1 VADVA
6 YLPGAPPPAE
16 RRPVIGYVMVVA
28 AATLWAVNG
37 TVSKVI
43 LHSGPSTWQVAE
55 LRVTGAALVLVAAL
69 AVARRDLLRVTRA
82 ELPLL
87 IVFGVAGLTF
97 VQLFYLLAIRRL
109 PIGVALL
116 VQYLAPVLVALYARF
131 VVREQVRR
139 RMWGALALSI
149 GGLVLVLRIWSGIVL
164 DRIGVG
170 AALGAA
176 CAFALYILLAERA
189 VLRRNPVSLLAFGLL
204 FATAFWAVVQPWW
217 RFPVG
222 TLGHT
227 VSLEGNLAD
236 VHVPLALLAA
246 SMIVLG
252 TVVPFA
258 LLVASLRHISAT
270 SAGLVA
276 MLEPVVATLVAAAW
290 LGESLGG
297 VQLIGGALVLVA
309 VALAQ
314 TAR

>member
-1 VADVA
+1 M
-6 YLPGAPPPAE
+6 
-16 RRPVIGYVMVVA
+16 VIA

-37 TVSKVI
+37 TVSKIV
-43 LHSGPSTWQVAE
+43 LQSGPKTWQMMQI
-55 LRVTGAALVLVAAL
+55 RVTGAAFVLLVAL
-69 AVARRDLLRVTRA
+69 AVARRDLLRVRRS

-87 IVFGVAGLTF
+87 ILFGVAGLTF

-116 VQYLAPVLVALYARF
+116 VQSLAPVLVALYARF

-139 RMWGALALSI
+139 RMWGALALSLC
-149 GGLVLVLRIWSGIVL
+149 GLVLVLRIWSGITL
-164 DRIGVG
+164 DRVGVA

-176 CAFALYILLAERA
+176 FAFALYILLAERSVA
-189 VLRRNPVSLLAFGLL
+189 HRNPVSLLAFGLL
-204 FATAFWAVVQPWW
+204 FATAFWALVQPWG
-217 RFPVG
+217 RFPFA

-227 VSLEGNLAD
+227 VSLEGNLGS
-236 VHVPLALLAA
+236 VHVPLALLAG

-290 LGESLGG
+290 LGESLSG
-297 VQLIGGALVLVA
+297 VQLAGGALVLVA